1 MDSSERLSNSRW
13 ECKYHVVFIRKCRRK
28 ALFVEL
34 LRELGVVFRC
44 LSVRNECR
52 VLEAHLMPDHVH
64 IFLSNPPKF
73 AMSQLVCFIKE
84 NSAIHIARIYG
95 EWIGEI
101 KGQNAGWRGIKG
113 GLQAPGG
120 WVGGLEPGRF
130 GKDLS
135 VSTRISPFRAGSSS
149 PGAWRGPPSGIGGG
163 REPWD
168 RPRGEIPS

>member
-1 MDSSERLSNSRW
+1 MDAIPLPAGNRDTTAERHRT
-13 ECKYHVVFIRKCRRK
+13 H
-28 ALFVEL
+28 A
-34 LRELGVVFRC
+34 
-44 LSVRNECR
+44 
-52 VLEAHLMPDHVH
+52 D
-64 IFLSNPPKF
+64 
-73 AMSQLVCFIKE
+73 
-84 NSAIHIARIYG
+84 ARIRSRRSRSRHCRISIPPEG
-95 EWIGEI
+95 DAGPRPLSGSLAPPVGHTKPAPRPSPQPQVQPVRQAEAGPRDLEPWIGEI